1 VSETKSHSA
10 ITAYIAGI
18 KNSLSA
24 WKVWG
29 LLYLINFLFTLIIIA
44 PLAQYL
50 EKKIGNSLLVEKWAD
65 GFNYTVMH
73 DFLAN
78 YEVSIAAFTE
88 LTIVIGVIYL
98 IFSIFTSGGIIEV
111 FNKNEKKNNLRNFWS
126 GCTYYF
132 WRMLRI
138 TIYFLLI
145 HAAIAGLFA
154 FIFVQLV
161 PESPSSELQ
170 YINLLKIIFPLYLIF
185 AFLVAMWQDFT
196 KIISVQRDENILI
209 NSFRSASS
217 FVFKNLGK
225 LGFFYLLNLLTLGI
239 FYLFYR
245 LGILNFTGM
254 NAVFFFGQVLVIGRI
269 GIKIWNAAGCVLL
282 TEKNPASTQQ

>member
-1 VSETKSHSA
+1 MSETKSYSA
-10 ITAYIAGI
+10 ISAYLSGF

-29 LLYLINFLFTLIIIA
+29 LLYAINFLFTLIIIA

-50 EKKIGNSLLVEKWAD
+50 EKTIGNSLLVEKWAD

-78 YEVSIAAFTE
+78 YEVSIATVTE
-88 LTIVIGVIYL
+88 LTLVIGAIYL
-98 IFSIFTSGGIIEV
+98 VFSIFTSGGIIEV
-111 FNKNEKKNNLRNFWS
+111 FYKNDKGSNLRNFWS

-145 HAAIAGLFA
+145 HAVVAGLFG
-154 FIFVQLV
+154 FIFTQLA
-161 PESPSSELQ
+161 PENPDSELQ
-170 YINLLKIIFPLYLIF
+170 YLNLLKIILPIYLIS

-196 KIISVQRDENILI
+196 KIIAVQRDESLLVG
-209 NSFRSASS
+209 SFKSSTS
-217 FVFKNLGK
+217 FVFKNLGRVS
-225 LGFFYLLNLLTLGI
+225 LFYILNLLTLGV
-239 FYLFYR
+239 FYFFYR
-245 LGILNFTGM
+245 CGILNFTGM
-254 NAVFFFGQVLVIGRI
+254 NAVFFFGQILVIGRI
-269 GIKIWNAAGCVLL
+269 GIKIWNAAGGVLL
-282 TEKNPASTQQ
+282 TK